1 MKAAIALASIAIA
14 TVVVPAQKFSVSVE
28 GVRVDVLVTDGRRP
42 VAGLGVA
49 DFELRDSGVLQH
61 IDSVALEDVPL
72 SVMLVLDTSASVA
85 GQPLVD
91 LKRAASAVV
100 RLLAKSD
107 RAALMT
113 FWASVTLASGWTGD
127 RAQLERAIAKVGTG
141 GFTALHD
148 AAYAGL
154 TLRDNGAGRTLVV
167 IFSDG
172 QDTASWLPGQTVI
185 DIARRNDA
193 VVYAVGL
200 LPLAGA
206 RLPGYRLDF
215 WSGIQFPVP
224 KASAGTLMESFLD
237 ALAEDTGGQ
246 FINAERSDRL
256 RDTFVRIVNESRS
269 RYLLTYSPQGVDA
282 GGWHPIEVTV
292 KGRKLKIKARRG
304 YLR

>member
-1 MKAAIALASIAIA
+1 MVVVPIRSGRRRRPACRRDPPGGASMKAAIALASIAIA

-49 DFELRDSGVLQH
+49 DFEVR
-61 IDSVALEDVPL
+61 
-72 SVMLVLDTSASVA
+72 DTSASVA

-141 GFTALHD
+141 GFTALPD

-200 LPLAGA
+200 LPLAG
-206 RLPGYRLDF
+206 
-215 WSGIQFPVP
+215 
-224 KASAGTLMESFLD
+224 
-237 ALAEDTGGQ
+237 GG
-246 FINAERSDRL
+246 
-256 RDTFVRIVNESRS
+256 
-269 RYLLTYSPQGVDA
+269 G
-282 GGWHPIEVTV
+282 
-292 KGRKLKIKARRG
+292 
-304 YLR
+304 